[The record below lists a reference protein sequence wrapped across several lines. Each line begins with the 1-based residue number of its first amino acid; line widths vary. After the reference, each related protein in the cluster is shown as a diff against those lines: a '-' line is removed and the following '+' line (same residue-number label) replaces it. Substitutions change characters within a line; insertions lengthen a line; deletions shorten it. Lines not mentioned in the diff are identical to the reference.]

1 MADIKSPEER
11 SRNMAKIRSRD
22 TKPEDYARKLL
33 FALGYRYRKNVSGIP
48 GHPDA
53 WLPKFNTALFVHG
66 CFWHRHAECKY
77 AYTPKS
83 RVDFWT
89 EKFRK
94 NIERDA
100 TVRRQLADGNIRIL
114 VIWECTVRRM
124 MKSEEERKTVLS
136 SIAQFLI
143 SDGDICEL

>member
-22 TKPEDYARKLL
+22 TKPEDCVRKLL
-33 FALGYRYRKNVSGIP
+33 FAQGYRYRKNFSGIP

-53 WLPKFNTALFVHG
+53 WLPKYNTALFVHG
-66 CFWHRHAECKY
+66 CFWHRHAGCRY

-136 SIAQFLI
+136 NIAQFLI